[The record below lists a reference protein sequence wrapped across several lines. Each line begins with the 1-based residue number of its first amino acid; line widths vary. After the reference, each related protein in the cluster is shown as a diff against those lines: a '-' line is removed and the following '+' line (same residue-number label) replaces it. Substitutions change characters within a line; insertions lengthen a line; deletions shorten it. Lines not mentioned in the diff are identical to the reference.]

1 MKKSNLLKLN
11 GILCVLAASTLVGC
25 GNSDP
30 KVTCSTGTYVGLKE
44 NGVEAFKGIH
54 YAKAPVGD
62 LRWKAPVPVDESKQT
77 FEAKRF
83 GKSALQTQA
92 DSEQASMNPEG
103 LSEDCLTL
111 NIWTKDLKK
120 KNKPVMFWIHGGAYS
135 YGGTSDPLYNGKFI
149 VNEHP
154 DVLVVTANYRIGPM
168 GFIDFSEYDND
179 GEYKTSGYNGLLD
192 QITALKWVNKNIEAF
207 GGDPNNVTIF
217 GESAGG
223 GSVTQLLVS
232 QIDHGKDGIEEIGDG
247 RLFQHAIAE
256 SGSLNFGMTH
266 ERYKQLGA
274 AELFLEKA
282 HVNTVNELAHL
293 SEEKIRELYFDD
305 SNDSDVI
312 ANIAVTPLLAE
323 DSITGADPYNRIL
336 NGSGKNVDLIIG
348 TTKDENRYFLD
359 DMCDPALRSVLGTP
373 EYEPLLEK
381 KMGLFSKLMTGMKLE
396 NYLAKCNEQEKAN
409 AQTFLEM
416 QKDKEPNEMWQK
428 TALMNEYGFRGP
440 AIKVAENHYRAG
452 GIGKTYMYYFQK
464 KNTTF
469 DWIGACHA
477 SELSYVF
484 HNLEDEQFSG
494 TVVPKIADQMC
505 GSWTNFASKHN
516 PSYGGVT
523 WPEYDDT
530 TRKTMFFNDDATFE
544 VVSDPMK
551 TERELIASSLRLYV
565 NL

>member
-1 MKKSNLLKLN
+1 MKKTNLIKFN
-11 GILCVLAASTLVGC
+11 GIFVILASSLTGC
-25 GNSDP
+25 INQGP
-30 KVTCSTGTYVGLKE
+30 KVTCSTGTYIGIKE
-44 NGVEAFKGIH
+44 NEVASFKGIH

-62 LRWKAPVPVDESKQT
+62 LRWKAPVPVDESNKT

-83 GKSALQTQA
+83 GKSALQTKA

-120 KNKPVMFWIHGGAYS
+120 TNKPVMFWIHGGAYS

-168 GFIDFSEYDND
+168 GFIDFSELDPT
-179 GEYKTSGYNGLLD
+179 GEYKTSAYNGLLD
-192 QITALKWVNKNIEAF
+192 QIAALKWVNKNIEAF

-232 QIDHGKDGIEEIGDG
+232 EIDHGDGEVEKIGDG
-247 RLFQHAIAE
+247 TLFQHAIAE

-274 AELFLEKA
+274 ADLFLEKA
-282 HVNTVNELAHL
+282 GVDTVNELAHL
-293 SEEKIRELYFDD
+293 SEDKIREIYFDD
-305 SNDSDVI
+305 SDDNII
-312 ANIAVTPLLAE
+312 ANIGVTPLLAK

-336 NGSGKNVDLIIG
+336 DGAGKNVDLIIG
-348 TTKDENRYFLD
+348 TVKDEYRYFLD
-359 DMCDPALRSVLGTP
+359 DMCDPSLKSVLGTP
-373 EYEPLLEK
+373 EYETLLEK
-381 KMGLFSKLMTGMKLE
+381 KMGLFEYAMTGLKLN
-396 NYLAKCNEQEKAN
+396 NYLAKCDEQEKAN
-409 AQTFLEM
+409 AMQFLEM
-416 QKDKEPNEMWQK
+416 QKEIEPNEMWQK
-428 TALMNEYGFRGP
+428 TALMNEYGFRSP

-452 GIGKTYMYYFQK
+452 GTGKTYMYYFQK
-464 KNTTF
+464 KNTNF

-494 TVVPKIADQMC
+494 TVVKKIADQMC
-505 GSWTNFASKHN
+505 GAWTNFAINHN
-516 PSYGGVT
+516 PSYDGVI
-523 WPEYDDT
+523 WPEYNDT
-530 TRKTMFFNDDATFE
+530 TRQTMFFNDDSTFE

-551 TERELIASSLRLYV
+551 TERELIASSLRHYV

>member
-1 MKKSNLLKLN
+1 MKKTNYFKFC
-11 GILCVLAASTLVGC
+11 GVLFSLAISSLTGC
-25 GNSDP
+25 TNSKP
-30 KVTCSTGTYVGLKE
+30 KVTCKTGTYLGMVE
-44 NGVEAFKGIH
+44 NGVSAFKGIH
-54 YAKAPVGD
+54 YAKAPIGD
-62 LRWKAPVPVDESKQT
+62 LRWKAPVPVDESNERFDAT
-77 FEAKRF
+77 RF
-83 GKSALQTQA
+83 GKSALQTKA

-120 KNKPVMFWIHGGAYS
+120 KNKPVMFWIHGGAYA

-154 DVLVVTANYRIGPM
+154 DVLVVTANYRIGSM
-168 GFIDFSEYDND
+168 GFIDFSGIKGCE
-179 GEYKTSGYNGLLD
+179 EYKTSGYNGLLD
-192 QITALKWVNKNIEAF
+192 QIEALKWVNKNIEAF

-232 QIDHGKDGIEEIGDG
+232 EIDHGEGNIEKIGDG
-247 RLFQHAIAE
+247 TLFQHAIAE

-274 AELFLEKA
+274 AEKLMERA
-282 HVNTVNELAHL
+282 DVDTVSELAHL
-293 SEEKIRELYFDD
+293 SEEEIRNLYLGESEDGI
-305 SNDSDVI
+305 I
-312 ANIAVTPLLAE
+312 ADIAVTPLLAE
-323 DSITGADPYNRIL
+323 DSITGKDPYDRIL
-336 NGSGKNVDLIIG
+336 KGYGKNVDLIIG
-348 TTKDENRYFLD
+348 TTKDENRYFID
-359 DMCDPALRSVLGTP
+359 DMCDPALKSVVGTP
-373 EYEPLLEK
+373 QYEPLLEK
-381 KMGLFSKLMTGMKLE
+381 KLGLFEYFMTGLKVD
-396 NYLAKCNEQEKAN
+396 NYLSKCDEVEKAN
-409 AQTFLEM
+409 AQAFLEI
-416 QKDKEPNEMWQK
+416 QKDKESEEIWQK

-452 GIGKTYMYYFQK
+452 GTGKTYMYYFQK
-464 KNTTF
+464 KNTNF

-494 TVVPKIADQMC
+494 KVIEKIADQMC
-505 GSWTNFASKHN
+505 GAWTNFAINHT
-516 PSYGGVT
+516 PTYGEVT
-523 WPEYDDT
+523 WPEYDDIS
-530 TRKTMFFNDDATFE
+530 RKTMFFNDDATFE

-551 TERELIASSLRLYV
+551 TERELIASSLRHYV